1 MIKEIKKELNKYN
14 TSSKRLAILSVVKW
28 DFWKTEKY
36 MPLPDGIISYKNTS
50 EGVYLYFN
58 WNIISVE
65 VYDILKKS
73 KLFNVKWGS
82 LHKYNLLIVTNK

>member
-14 TSSKRLAILSVVKW
+14 TSVVEW
-28 DFWKTEKY
+28 DFWKTGDY
-36 MPLPDGIISYKNTS
+36 MPLPDSLISYRNTS

-73 KLFNVKWGS
+73 KLFNVKWGL